1 MIINKFKD
9 ISLLIYRMDEIKVIK
24 SSYTEAQKRATK
36 KYRESNKE
44 KVNEQRKK
52 YYLNRKE
59 KDPKFL
65 EYKRI
70 KAKEYYQKKKG
81 LKKFLD
87 EKIEELRLKSKD
99 IDKIEELKNEYVEP
113 VKEELIVEE
122 IPVLDETIHEKKK
135 RKYIK
140 KKYNKTI

>member
-1 MIINKFKD
+1 
-9 ISLLIYRMDEIKVIK
+9 MDEIKVIK
-24 SSYTEAQKRATK
+24 SSYSEAQKRATK

-87 EKIEELRLKSKD
+87 EKIDELRLKSKD
-99 IDKIEELKNEYVEP
+99 ADKIEELKNEYVEP
-113 VKEELIVEE
+113 IKEEPIVEE

>member
-1 MIINKFKD
+1 
-9 ISLLIYRMDEIKVIK
+9 MDEIKVIK
-24 SSYTEAQKRATK
+24 SSYSEAQKRATK

-59 KDPKFL
+59 KDPNFL

-81 LKKFLD
+81 LKKFID

-99 IDKIEELKNEYVEP
+99 ADKIEELKNEYVEP
-113 VKEELIVEE
+113 VKEEPIVEE

>member
-9 ISLLIYRMDEIKVIK
+9 ISLLIYIMDEIKVIK

-52 YYLNRKE
+52 YYLNRKA

-87 EKIEELRLKSKD
+87 EKIDELRLKSKD
-99 IDKIEELKNEYVEP
+99 VDKIEELKNEYVEP
-113 VKEELIVEE
+113 VKEEPIVEE

>member
-1 MIINKFKD
+1 
-9 ISLLIYRMDEIKVIK
+9 MDEIKVIK

-87 EKIEELRLKSKD
+87 EKIDELRLKSKD
-99 IDKIEELKNEYVEP
+99 ADKIEELKNEYVEP
-113 VKEELIVEE
+113 IKEEPIVEE

>member
-1 MIINKFKD
+1 
-9 ISLLIYRMDEIKVIK
+9 MDEIKVIK

-87 EKIEELRLKSKD
+87 EKIDELRLKSKD
-99 IDKIEELKNEYVEP
+99 ADKIEELKNEYVEP
-113 VKEELIVEE
+113 VKEEPIVEE

>member
-1 MIINKFKD
+1 
-9 ISLLIYRMDEIKVIK
+9 MDEIKVIK

-87 EKIEELRLKSKD
+87 EKIDELRLKSKD
-99 IDKIEELKNEYVEP
+99 VDKIEELKNEYVEP
-113 VKEELIVEE
+113 VVEE
-122 IPVLDETIHEKKK
+122 IPVIDETIHEKKK

-140 KKYNKTI
+140 KVNKTI

>member
-9 ISLLIYRMDEIKVIK
+9 ISLLIYIMDEIKVIK

-87 EKIEELRLKSKD
+87 EKIDELRLKSKD
-99 IDKIEELKNEYVEP
+99 ADKIEELKNEYVEP
-113 VKEELIVEE
+113 IKEEPIVEE